1 MASDPNFAFE
11 THLLMARTQRHWLH
25 NLIPNNPA
33 ALELQTTIEGGDE
46 RITNL
51 KLQVIAVQ
59 EVRSS
64 NTRKLLDMAG
74 ESISEAKLAKARAAA
89 QGQHLAACL
98 STLTILQTEL
108 HELFVDASPYLSEL
122 VSHELEKVT
131 SVAKN
136 IERWK
141 AISEC

>member
-1 MASDPNFAFE
+1 
-11 THLLMARTQRHWLH
+11 MARTQRHWLH
-25 NLIPNNPA
+25 NLIPNDTA
-33 ALELQTTIEGGDE
+33 AIQLQTSIEEADE
-46 RITNL
+46 RIANL
-51 KLQVIAVQ
+51 KLRVIAVHK
-59 EVRSS
+59 VRSS
-64 NTRKLLDMAG
+64 NTRQALDMAG
-74 ESISEAKLAKARAAA
+74 DTVSEAKLAKARASA

-131 SVAKN
+131 AVANN

-141 AISEC
+141 ARDNS